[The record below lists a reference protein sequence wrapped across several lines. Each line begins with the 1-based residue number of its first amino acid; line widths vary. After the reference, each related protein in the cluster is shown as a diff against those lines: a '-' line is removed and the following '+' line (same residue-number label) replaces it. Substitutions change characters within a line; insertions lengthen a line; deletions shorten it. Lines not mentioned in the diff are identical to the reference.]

1 MINETILDFDE
12 TKKIEN
18 DNFVY
23 LGKVVPESD
32 ENDTRLDA
40 CGGLVNKE
48 FRLTYSDFTDNR
60 YLVDLSSVEYNR
72 NFLSFVV
79 FNNESAE
86 EAIISFT
93 NCGSFVGRKITISN
107 SNASTGV
114 VKADA
119 RWDDEDPWTVL
130 ATISKDVGSVEIT
143 WNTEGTTALVD
154 KVIVNY
160 NVDNTSVKDLTIN
173 GKIKDGDD
181 NPFVPLDSPLLT
193 TTDSTVTKYDQTTKK
208 LVAYDGSVDN
218 IRQEIFLA
226 SMTQTVALD
235 ASSDFGIT
243 FNYDGTFFMHGS
255 LYTTAVDLS
264 GIQELLTF
272 SYDFTFLPFGVSK
285 VLYATGFDVDFDC
298 LFKLTFDS
306 NSVRV
311 NIITSKHDDT
321 SYRTI
326 LHGTRIVPCNQV
338 MQMYWA
344 SWENM

>member
-40 CGGLVNKE
+40 CGGLVDKE

-60 YLVDLSSVEYNR
+60 YLVDLSSAEYNR

-154 KVIVNY
+154 KIIVNY
-160 NVDNTSVKDLTIN
+160 NVDNTSVEDITIN

-181 NPFVPLDSPLLT
+181 NPFVPINNFLLT
-193 TTDSTVTKYDQTTKK
+193 TTDSPAIKYDQVNKIFTY
-208 LVAYDGSVDN
+208 YDSIVDN
-218 IRQEIFLA
+218 VKQSIDLS
-226 SMTQTVALD
+226 SMTQILPLD

-243 FNYDGTFFMHGS
+243 FNYDGTFFMHGI
-255 LYTTAVDLS
+255 LKTTLADITTIENLLS
-264 GIQELLTF
+264 F
-272 SYDFTFLPFGVSK
+272 SYVFTMVPLGETKTV
-285 VLYATGFDVDFDC
+285 YASGGTLGSPC
-298 LFKLTFDS
+298 LFRIIFAYST
-306 NSVRV
+306 VTIG
-311 NIITSKHDDT
+311 IITYQNDDGT
-321 SYRTI
+321 WKTI
-326 LHGTRIVPCNQV
+326 THGTDIFPMNQV
-338 MQMYWA
+338 MRMHWA
-344 SWENM
+344 IS